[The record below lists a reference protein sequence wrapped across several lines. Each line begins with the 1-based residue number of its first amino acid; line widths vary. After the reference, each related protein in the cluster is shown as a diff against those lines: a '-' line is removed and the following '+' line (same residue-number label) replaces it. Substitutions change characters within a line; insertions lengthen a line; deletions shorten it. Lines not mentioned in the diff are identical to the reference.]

1 MPGPLFKLRLRLK
14 LRDELEGQG
23 FTRRQI
29 RNRLDELDDDVIE
42 RATAQVGA
50 TEAIFALENGVGAIG
65 DGEFLKKILDFFK
78 SDLGQALIKLILG
91 FLI

>member
-1 MPGPLFKLRLRLK
+1 MPGPFFKVRLRLK

-23 FTRRQI
+23 LTRRQI

-42 RATAQVGA
+42 RAAAQVGA
-50 TEAIFALENGVGAIG
+50 TESIFALENWVGGIG
-65 DGEFLKKILDFFK
+65 DGEFLKRILDFFK

-91 FLI
+91 ILI